1 MFRNGDAEAVSID
14 FLESISTDH
23 GDRHLASDADQ
34 RDRVELGISYR
45 RQQVGRAGAGG
56 GETHGGV
63 PADARHTLG
72 DKSRSL
78 FVPRQDML
86 DRVTLRQG
94 VIERQIR
101 SAGDAGDDANALS
114 FEQMDDDLRAG
125 SSYHGSTPPRVLS
138 PGAEPGAYG
147 VKKTPAGLS
156 RRRGLGILYW
166 LGLIPLRR
174 ESDESHNNNHA
185 YRHYSGKSK
194 GE

>member
-1 MFRNGDAEAVSID
+1 MGRGARAGTEAGRE
-14 FLESISTDH
+14 FLEQRSGSSA
-23 GDRHLASDADQ
+23 RARDAGT
-34 RDRVELGISYR
+34 RPP
-45 RQQVGRAGAGG
+45 GRAGAGG

-94 VIERQIR
+94 VIQRQIR
-101 SAGDAGDDANALS
+101 SAGNAGDDANALS

-125 SSYHGSTPPRVLS
+125 SFYHGSTPPRVLS

-147 VKKTPAGLS
+147 VPKKQPPPGFRTGGGWEFS
-156 RRRGLGILYW
+156 IGLG
-166 LGLIPLRR
+166 
-174 ESDESHNNNHA
+174 
-185 YRHYSGKSK
+185 
-194 GE
+194 

>member
-1 MFRNGDAEAVSID
+1 MFRNRDAEAVSID
-14 FLESISTDH
+14 FLESIGTDH

-34 RDRVELGISYR
+34 RDRVELGIGYR

-94 VIERQIR
+94 VIQRQIR
-101 SAGDAGDDANALS
+101 SAGNAGDDANALS

-125 SSYHGSTPPRVLS
+125 SFYHGSTPPRVLS

-147 VKKTPAGLS
+147 VPKKQPPPGFRTGGGWEFS
-156 RRRGLGILYW
+156 IGFG
-166 LGLIPLRR
+166 
-174 ESDESHNNNHA
+174 
-185 YRHYSGKSK
+185 
-194 GE
+194 